1 MKSLNYLNSE
11 LISMETLLS
20 EQQHYNLFHI
30 NFSFNI
36 HHIFGQN
43 NYLFWENFIMRKNIN
58 L

>member
-1 MKSLNYLNSE
+1 MKSLKYLNSE

-20 EQQHYNLFHI
+20 EHQHYNLFNI

-43 NYLFWENFIMRKNIN
+43 NYLFGKIYNEKKH
-58 L
+58 

>member
-43 NYLFWENFIMRKNIN
+43 NYLFWENFIMRKKQ
-58 L
+58 